1 MGMNVF
7 SATEL
12 KQELSSVLNMVQAKG
27 CATIK
32 HRSRPDMVLI
42 DKQLLE
48 DALIND
54 KGKAEIIADL
64 TF

>member
-1 MGMNVF
+1 MEVF
-7 SATEL
+7 QASL
-12 KQELSSVLNMVQAKG
+12 LQSKLGSVLNSVQSKG
-27 CATIK
+27 AAIIK

-42 DKQLLE
+42 DKDVLE